1 LKKFGE
7 IFFDQTKN
15 LIDKAMIEENNIEK
29 FIYRSYNYILNEN
42 DQSDSNNNEFIDFK
56 EMVTELLAHANEY
69 NLINSKF
76 FGRDSLMSKVFFN
89 L

>member
-1 LKKFGE
+1 MKKFGE